1 MVNKYTL
8 AKDYLSMTRKC
19 EEFVNKLPR
28 SISPA
33 FFDNEYTNAQ
43 IELINKMLKQC
54 LTSEQYDDL
63 MYFAHEDCPVMYY
76 DSLQFNDIFEYW
88 AHQYNIE

>member
-8 AKDYLSMTRKC
+8 AKDYLSMISQC
-19 EEFVNKLPR
+19 EEFVDKLPR
-28 SISPA
+28 SISQA
-33 FFDNEYTNAQ
+33 FFDNEYTTAQ

-63 MYFAHEDCPVMYY
+63 MYYAHEDYPVVYY
-76 DSLQFNDIFEYW
+76 DSLQFNDLFEYW
-88 AHQYNIE
+88 AYKYNIE